1 MTLRAYRTDGSV
13 VELNDIIR
21 DFRGDDWVF
30 VRASRAREPGKSGKV
45 IVRRNNFKREFY
57 DNVFKFEVVEEEEE
71 EAKE

>member
-1 MTLRAYRTDGSV
+1 MTLNAYREDGRLV
-13 VELNDIIR
+13 TQGDIVT

-57 DNVFKFEVVEEEEE
+57 DNVFKLEVVEEEE
-71 EAKE
+71 AKE